1 MDVAQHQLEIE
12 IIATREEIARLKQ
25 RLTGSFERPS
35 EFVAL
40 GEALRLSTD
49 TLGRLEAELKTLKL
63 ESRDEV
69 WWRSSRRGP
78 GKGSTSLRRSEQF
91 RAR

>member
-1 MDVAQHQLEIE
+1 VDVAQHQLEIE
-12 IIATREEIARLKQ
+12 IIGTREEIARLKQ

-35 EFVAL
+35 EFVAV
-40 GEALRLSTD
+40 GDALRLATD
-49 TLGRLEAELKTLKL
+49 ALSRLEAELKTLKL

-69 WWRSSRRGP
+69 WWRSSRARTA
-78 GKGSTSLRRSEQF
+78 KGATSLRRSEQF